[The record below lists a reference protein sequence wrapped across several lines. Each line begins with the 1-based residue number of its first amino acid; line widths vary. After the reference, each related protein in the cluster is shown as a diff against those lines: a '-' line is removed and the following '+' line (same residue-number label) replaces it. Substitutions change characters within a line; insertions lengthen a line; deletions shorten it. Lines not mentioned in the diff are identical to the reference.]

1 MLILAR
7 FGSQFGSQN
16 PWNDAF
22 DLQKIRIPRG
32 LGPPG
37 DPRGVQSL
45 LKPVGTAKCK
55 EIWIENGTKNQE
67 NDPVT

>member
-7 FGSQFGSQN
+7 FGERIWEAKSLEY
-16 PWNDAF
+16 AF

-37 DPRGVQSL
+37 DPRGVRSL
-45 LKPVGTAKCK
+45 LKPVRTAKCK